1 MKKQRS
7 LKWSMLSMLGV
18 GWLLPLL
25 LIAVVITGQVYRSL
39 NEQIKRTITIT
50 TEKAVEI
57 CTLRLSDCITQSKD
71 ISYNGQLR
79 SIYEQYLRDGNEA
92 DLYSSTTS
100 LLEEKYKFNEDYRLT
115 GLYYTDMPD
124 RFYFTGSTYLAGSQR
139 FFSTYGKQAV
149 RNASETIDTD
159 TVLVKAENRIYLVRN
174 VMDHSFHPYA
184 VLFMELNDT
193 RIFESLQS
201 VWQCTGF
208 EVFCGEK
215 LLFDENGPDTAVA
228 EAGALTDKEI
238 RFLGDDIVLH
248 RMDLGSNRMTYAV
261 RYDREAVKQEVRAP
275 ADLFGLMLV
284 FMIPLIVLLIHFFN
298 RRISVPVEE
307 LAAASEEITKGNYGI
322 TVPVHKE
329 NGELTNLDQNFNEMS
344 MKLKDQFEKIYLEEI
359 ALRDANIH
367 ALQSQI
373 NPHFLNN
380 TLEIINWEAR
390 MGGNEKVAEM
400 IEALSVMMGATLNRE
415 KRDIIPL
422 REELEYVKAYLFI
435 IKCRYGDSFSCKTEV
450 RNPEALDYMVPRLI
464 IQPIIENAVEHGRN
478 SSNDGFVSLVI
489 EGGKHANDDL
499 RIIVTNQGEPSE
511 ESMKK
516 IHALLNDSAEEQ
528 VHASQIGIRNVNRR
542 LKMLYS
548 DASGLTIEPDG
559 HGNTISTIIVKKSQA
574 QQFKL

>member
-1 MKKQRS
+1 
-7 LKWSMLSMLGV
+7 MLGV

-25 LIAVVITGQVYRSL
+25 LIAVIITGQVNRSL
-39 NEQIKRTITIT
+39 SAQIARTITIT
-50 TEKAVEI
+50 MEKAVEI
-57 CTLRLSDCITQSKD
+57 CSLRLSDCITQSKD

-79 SIYEQYLRDGNEA
+79 SIYERFLRDGNEA
-92 DLYSSTTS
+92 ELYSSTSS
-100 LLEEKYKFNEDYRLT
+100 LLGEKYKFNEDYRLT

-139 FFSTYGKQAV
+139 YFYSNGEEAV
-149 RNASETIDTD
+149 RKASEMIDTD
-159 TVLVKAENRIYLVRN
+159 TALVKAGSRIYLVRN

-184 VLFMELNDT
+184 VLFMELNDA

-208 EVFCGEK
+208 KVFCGEE
-215 LLFDENGPDTAVA
+215 LLFENQAQSMTEDGMHVLAN
-228 EAGALTDKEI
+228 GEI
-238 RFLGDDIVLH
+238 RLIGDDTVIH
-248 RMDLGSNRMTYAV
+248 RMDLDTNQMVYAV
-261 RYDREAVKQEVRAP
+261 QYDREAVQQEVRAP
-275 ADLFGLMLV
+275 ADLFLLLLL
-284 FMIPLIVLLIHFFN
+284 FMIPLITILIHFFN

-329 NGELTNLDQNFNEMS
+329 NGEIANLDQNFNEMS
-344 MKLKDQFEKIYLEEI
+344 LKLKDQFEKIYLEEI

-422 REELEYVKAYLFI
+422 REELEYVEAYLYI
-435 IKCRYGDSFSCKTEV
+435 IKCRYGDSFTCRTEV
-450 RNPEALDYMVPRLI
+450 QHPEALDYMVPRLI
-464 IQPIIENAVEHGRN
+464 IQPIVENAVEHGRG

-489 EGGKHANDDL
+489 EGGEHPNDDL
-499 RIIVTNQGEPSE
+499 RVVVTNQGEPSE
-511 ESMKK
+511 EDLKK
-516 IHALLNDSAEEQ
+516 IHALLEDTGAEPE
-528 VHASQIGIRNVNRR
+528 HASQIGIRNVNRR
-542 LKMLYS
+542 LKMVYS

-559 HGNTISTIIVKKSQA
+559 HGNTRSTIIVKKSQT

>member
-1 MKKQRS
+1 
-7 LKWSMLSMLGV
+7 MLIMLGV

-25 LIAVVITGQVYRSL
+25 LIAVIITGQVYRSL
-39 NEQIKRTITIT
+39 SAQIARTITIT
-50 TEKAVEI
+50 MEKAVEI
-57 CTLRLSDCITQSKD
+57 CSLRLSDCITQSKD

-79 SIYEQYLRDGNEA
+79 TIYERFLRDGNEA
-92 DLYSSTTS
+92 ELYSSTST
-100 LLEEKYKFNEDYRLT
+100 LLGEKYKFNEDYRLT

-139 FFSTYGKQAV
+139 YFYSNGEEAV
-149 RNASETIDTD
+149 RKASEMIDTD
-159 TVLVKAENRIYLVRN
+159 TALVKAGSRIYLVRN

-184 VLFMELNDT
+184 VLFMELNDA

-208 EVFCGEK
+208 KVFCGEE
-215 LLFDENGPDTAVA
+215 LLFEDQAQSMTEDGMHVLAD
-228 EAGALTDKEI
+228 GEI
-238 RFLGDDIVLH
+238 RLIGDDTVIH
-248 RMDLGSNRMTYAV
+248 RMDLDTNQMVYAV
-261 RYDREAVKQEVRAP
+261 QYDREAVQQEVRAP
-275 ADLFGLMLV
+275 ADLFLLLLL
-284 FMIPLIVLLIHFFN
+284 FMIPLITILIHFFN

-329 NGELTNLDQNFNEMS
+329 NGEIANLDQNFNEMS
-344 MKLKDQFEKIYLEEI
+344 LKLKDQFEKIYLEEI

-422 REELEYVKAYLFI
+422 REELEYVEAYLYI
-435 IKCRYGDSFSCKTEV
+435 IKCRYGDSFACRTEV
-450 RNPEALDYMVPRLI
+450 QHPEALDYMVPRLI
-464 IQPIIENAVEHGRN
+464 IQPIVENAVEHGRG

-489 EGGKHANDDL
+489 EGGEHPNDDL
-499 RIIVTNQGEPSE
+499 RVVVTNQGEPSE
-511 ESMKK
+511 EDLKK
-516 IHALLNDSAEEQ
+516 IHALLEDTGAEPE
-528 VHASQIGIRNVNRR
+528 HASQIGIRNVNRR
-542 LKMLYS
+542 LKMVYS

-559 HGNTISTIIVKKSQA
+559 HGNTRSTIIVKKSQT

>member
-1 MKKQRS
+1 
-7 LKWSMLSMLGV
+7 MLIMLGV

-25 LIAVVITGQVYRSL
+25 LIAVIITGQVYRSL
-39 NEQIKRTITIT
+39 SAQIARTITIT
-50 TEKAVEI
+50 MEKAVEI
-57 CTLRLSDCITQSKD
+57 CSLRLSDCITQSKD

-79 SIYEQYLRDGNEA
+79 TIYERFLRDGNEA
-92 DLYSSTTS
+92 ELYSSTST
-100 LLEEKYKFNEDYRLT
+100 LLGEKYKFNEDYRLT

-139 FFSTYGKQAV
+139 YFYSNGEEAV
-149 RNASETIDTD
+149 RKASEMIDTD
-159 TVLVKAENRIYLVRN
+159 TALVKAGSRIYLVRN

-184 VLFMELNDT
+184 VLFMELNDA

-208 EVFCGEK
+208 KVFCGEE
-215 LLFDENGPDTAVA
+215 LLFEDQAQSMTEDGMHVLTNG
-228 EAGALTDKEI
+228 EI
-238 RFLGDDIVLH
+238 RLIGDDTVIH
-248 RMDLGSNRMTYAV
+248 RMDLDTNQMVYAV
-261 RYDREAVKQEVRAP
+261 QYDREAVQQEVRAP
-275 ADLFGLMLV
+275 ADLFLLLLL
-284 FMIPLIVLLIHFFN
+284 FMIPLITILIHFFN

-329 NGELTNLDQNFNEMS
+329 NGEIANLDQNFNEMS
-344 MKLKDQFEKIYLEEI
+344 LKLKDQFEKIYLEEI

-422 REELEYVKAYLFI
+422 REELEYVEAYLYI
-435 IKCRYGDSFSCKTEV
+435 IKCRYGDSFTCRTEV
-450 RNPEALDYMVPRLI
+450 QHPEALDYMVPRLI
-464 IQPIIENAVEHGRN
+464 IQPIVENAVEHGRG

-489 EGGKHANDDL
+489 EGGEHPNDDL
-499 RIIVTNQGEPSE
+499 RVVVTNQGEPSE
-511 ESMKK
+511 EDLKK
-516 IHALLNDSAEEQ
+516 IHALLEDTGAEPE
-528 VHASQIGIRNVNRR
+528 HASQIGIRNVNRR
-542 LKMLYS
+542 LKMVYS

-559 HGNTISTIIVKKSQA
+559 HGNTRSTIIVKKSQT

>member
-1 MKKQRS
+1 
-7 LKWSMLSMLGV
+7 MLIMLGV

-25 LIAVVITGQVYRSL
+25 LIAVIITGQVYRSL
-39 NEQIKRTITIT
+39 SAQIARTITIT
-50 TEKAVEI
+50 MEKAVEI
-57 CTLRLSDCITQSKD
+57 CSLRLSDCITQSKD

-79 SIYEQYLRDGNEA
+79 TIYERFLRDGNEA
-92 DLYSSTTS
+92 ELYSSTST
-100 LLEEKYKFNEDYRLT
+100 LLGEKYKFNEDYRLT

-139 FFSTYGKQAV
+139 YFYSNGEEAV
-149 RNASETIDTD
+149 RKASEMIDTD
-159 TVLVKAENRIYLVRN
+159 TALVKAGSRIYLVRN

-184 VLFMELNDT
+184 VLFMELNDA

-208 EVFCGEK
+208 KVFCGEE
-215 LLFDENGPDTAVA
+215 LLFEDQAQSMTEDGMHVLAD
-228 EAGALTDKEI
+228 GEI
-238 RFLGDDIVLH
+238 RLIGDDTVIH
-248 RMDLGSNRMTYAV
+248 RMDLDTNQMVYAV
-261 RYDREAVKQEVRAP
+261 QYDREAVQQEVRAP
-275 ADLFGLMLV
+275 ADLFLLLLL
-284 FMIPLIVLLIHFFN
+284 FMIPLITILIHFFN

-329 NGELTNLDQNFNEMS
+329 NGEIANLDQNFNEMS
-344 MKLKDQFEKIYLEEI
+344 LKLKDQFEKIYLEEI

-422 REELEYVKAYLFI
+422 REELEYVEAYLYI
-435 IKCRYGDSFSCKTEV
+435 IKCRYGDSFTCRTEV
-450 RNPEALDYMVPRLI
+450 QHPEALDYMVPRLI
-464 IQPIIENAVEHGRN
+464 IQPIVENAVEHGRG

-489 EGGKHANDDL
+489 EGGEHPNDDL
-499 RIIVTNQGEPSE
+499 RVVVTNQGEPSE
-511 ESMKK
+511 EDLKK
-516 IHALLNDSAEEQ
+516 IHALLEDTGAEPE
-528 VHASQIGIRNVNRR
+528 HASQIGIRNVNRR
-542 LKMLYS
+542 LKMVYS

-559 HGNTISTIIVKKSQA
+559 HGNTRSTIIVKKSQT

>member
-1 MKKQRS
+1 
-7 LKWSMLSMLGV
+7 MLIMLGV

-25 LIAVVITGQVYRSL
+25 LIAVIITGQVYRSL
-39 NEQIKRTITIT
+39 SAQIARTITIT
-50 TEKAVEI
+50 MEKAVEI
-57 CTLRLSDCITQSKD
+57 CSLRLSDCITQSKD

-79 SIYEQYLRDGNEA
+79 TIYERFLRDGNEA
-92 DLYSSTTS
+92 ELYSSTSS
-100 LLEEKYKFNEDYRLT
+100 LLGEKYKFNEDYRLT

-139 FFSTYGKQAV
+139 YFYSNGEEAV
-149 RNASETIDTD
+149 RKASEMIDTD
-159 TVLVKAENRIYLVRN
+159 TALVKAGSRIYLVRN

-184 VLFMELNDT
+184 VLFMELNDA

-208 EVFCGEK
+208 KVFCGEE
-215 LLFDENGPDTAVA
+215 LLFEDQAQSMTEDGMHVLAD
-228 EAGALTDKEI
+228 GEI
-238 RFLGDDIVLH
+238 RLIGDDTVIH
-248 RMDLGSNRMTYAV
+248 RMDLDTNQMVYAV
-261 RYDREAVKQEVRAP
+261 QYDREAVQQEVRAP
-275 ADLFGLMLV
+275 ADLFLLLLL
-284 FMIPLIVLLIHFFN
+284 FMIPLITILIHFFN

-329 NGELTNLDQNFNEMS
+329 NGEIANLDQNFNEMS
-344 MKLKDQFEKIYLEEI
+344 LKLKDQFEKIYLEEI

-422 REELEYVKAYLFI
+422 REELEYVEAYLYI
-435 IKCRYGDSFSCKTEV
+435 IKCRYGDSFTCRTEV
-450 RNPEALDYMVPRLI
+450 QHPEALDYMVPRLI
-464 IQPIIENAVEHGRN
+464 IQPIVENAVEHGRG

-489 EGGKHANDDL
+489 EGGEHPNDDL
-499 RIIVTNQGEPSE
+499 RVVVTNQGEPSE
-511 ESMKK
+511 EDLKK
-516 IHALLNDSAEEQ
+516 IHALLEDTGAEPE
-528 VHASQIGIRNVNRR
+528 HASQIGIRNVNRR
-542 LKMLYS
+542 LKMVYS

-559 HGNTISTIIVKKSQA
+559 HGNTRSTIIVKKSQT

>member
-1 MKKQRS
+1 
-7 LKWSMLSMLGV
+7 MLGA

-25 LIAVVITGQVYRSL
+25 LIAFMVTGMVYRSL
-39 NEQIKRTITIT
+39 NAQIRRTINIT

-79 SIYEQYLRDGNEA
+79 SIYERFLKDGNEA
-92 DLYSSTTS
+92 DLYSSTSS

-124 RFYFTGSTYLAGSQR
+124 RVYFTGSTYLAGSQR
-139 FFSTYGKQAV
+139 YFYADGEQAV
-149 RNASETIDTD
+149 REASGRIDTD
-159 TVLVKAENRIYLVRN
+159 TVLVKAGNRIYLVRN

-184 VLFMELNDT
+184 VLFMELNDE

-201 VWQCTGF
+201 VWQCTGY
-208 EVFCGEK
+208 EVFCGDE
-215 LLFDENGPDTAVA
+215 LLFENNAPSAAFDDVKSVNSGDT
-228 EAGALTDKEI
+228 
-238 RFLGDDIVLH
+238 RFFGDDTVIH
-248 RMDLGSNRMTYAV
+248 RMDLGTNQMYYAV
-261 RYDREAVKQEVRAP
+261 RYDREAVKQEMRAP
-275 ADLFGLMLV
+275 ADLFLLV
-284 FMIPLIVLLIHFFN
+284 LLFMIPLIAILIHFFN
-298 RRISVPVEE
+298 RRISIPVEE

-322 TVPVHKE
+322 TVPVHQE
-329 NGELTNLDQNFNEMS
+329 NGEITDLDQNFNKIS
-344 MKLKDQFEKIYLEEI
+344 LKLKYPFEKIYLEEI

-422 REELEYVKAYLFI
+422 REELEYVNAYLYI
-435 IKCRYGDSFSCKTEV
+435 IKCRYGDSFTCSTEV
-450 RNPEALDYMVPRLI
+450 QNPEALDYMVPRLI
-464 IQPIIENAVEHGRN
+464 IQPIVENAVEHGRDR
-478 SSNDGFVSLVI
+478 SNNGFVSLVI
-489 EGGKHANDDL
+489 EGGKRADDDL
-499 RIIVTNQGEPSE
+499 RIVITNQGEPSE
-511 ESMKK
+511 EDVHK
-516 IHALLNDSAEEQ
+516 IRALLQETGDEPE
-528 VHASQIGIRNVNRR
+528 HAGQIGIRNVNRR
-542 LKMLYS
+542 LKMVYNES
-548 DASGLTIEPDG
+548 SGLTIEPDG
-559 HGNTISTIIVKKSQA
+559 HGNTRSTIFVKKSQT

>member
-1 MKKQRS
+1 
-7 LKWSMLSMLGV
+7 MLGV

-25 LIAVVITGQVYRSL
+25 LIAVIITGQVYRSL
-39 NEQIKRTITIT
+39 SAQIARTITIT
-50 TEKAVEI
+50 MEKAVEI
-57 CTLRLSDCITQSKD
+57 CSLRLSDCITQSKD

-79 SIYEQYLRDGNEA
+79 SIYERFLRDGNEA
-92 DLYSSTTS
+92 ELYSSTSS
-100 LLEEKYKFNEDYRLT
+100 LLGEKYKFNEDYRLT

-139 FFSTYGKQAV
+139 YFYSNGEEAV
-149 RNASETIDTD
+149 RKASEMIDTD
-159 TVLVKAENRIYLVRN
+159 TALVKAGSRIYLVRN

-184 VLFMELNDT
+184 VLFMELNDA

-208 EVFCGEK
+208 KVFCGEE
-215 LLFDENGPDTAVA
+215 LLFENQAQSMTEDGMHVLAN
-228 EAGALTDKEI
+228 GEI
-238 RFLGDDIVLH
+238 RLIGDDTVIH
-248 RMDLGSNRMTYAV
+248 RMDLDTNQMVYAV
-261 RYDREAVKQEVRAP
+261 QYDREAVQQEVRAP
-275 ADLFGLMLV
+275 ADLFLLLLL
-284 FMIPLIVLLIHFFN
+284 FMIPLITILIHFFN

-329 NGELTNLDQNFNEMS
+329 NGEIANLDQNFNEMS
-344 MKLKDQFEKIYLEEI
+344 LKLKDQFEKIYLEEI

-422 REELEYVKAYLFI
+422 REELEYVEAYLYI
-435 IKCRYGDSFSCKTEV
+435 IKCRYGDSFTCRTEV
-450 RNPEALDYMVPRLI
+450 QHPEALDYMVPRLI
-464 IQPIIENAVEHGRN
+464 IQPIVENAVEHGRG

-489 EGGKHANDDL
+489 EGGEHPNDDL
-499 RIIVTNQGEPSE
+499 RVVVTNQGEPSE
-511 ESMKK
+511 EDLKK
-516 IHALLNDSAEEQ
+516 IHALLEDTGAEPE
-528 VHASQIGIRNVNRR
+528 HASQIGIRNVNRR
-542 LKMLYS
+542 LKMVYS

-559 HGNTISTIIVKKSQA
+559 HGNTRSTIIVKKSQT

>member
-1 MKKQRS
+1 
-7 LKWSMLSMLGV
+7 MLGV

-25 LIAVVITGQVYRSL
+25 LIAVIITGQVYRSL
-39 NEQIKRTITIT
+39 SAQIARTITIT
-50 TEKAVEI
+50 MEKAVEI
-57 CTLRLSDCITQSKD
+57 CSLRLSDCITQSKD

-79 SIYEQYLRDGNEA
+79 TIYERFLRDGNEA
-92 DLYSSTTS
+92 ELYSSTSS
-100 LLEEKYKFNEDYRLT
+100 LLGEKYKFNEDYRLT

-139 FFSTYGKQAV
+139 YFYSNGEEAV
-149 RNASETIDTD
+149 RKASEMIDTD
-159 TVLVKAENRIYLVRN
+159 TALVKAGSRIYLVRN

-184 VLFMELNDT
+184 VLFMELNDA

-208 EVFCGEK
+208 KVFCGEE
-215 LLFDENGPDTAVA
+215 LLFEDQAQSMTEDGMHV
-228 EAGALTDKEI
+228 LTDGEI
-238 RFLGDDIVLH
+238 RLIGDDTVIH
-248 RMDLGSNRMTYAV
+248 RMDLDTNQMVYAV
-261 RYDREAVKQEVRAP
+261 QYDREAVQQEVRAP
-275 ADLFGLMLV
+275 ADLFLLLLL
-284 FMIPLIVLLIHFFN
+284 FMIPLITILIHFFN

-329 NGELTNLDQNFNEMS
+329 NGEIANLDQNFNEMS
-344 MKLKDQFEKIYLEEI
+344 LKLKDQFEKIYLEEI

-422 REELEYVKAYLFI
+422 REELEYVEAYLYI
-435 IKCRYGDSFSCKTEV
+435 IKCRYGDSFTCRTEV
-450 RNPEALDYMVPRLI
+450 QHPEALDYMVPRLI
-464 IQPIIENAVEHGRN
+464 IQPIVENAVEHGRGG
-478 SSNDGFVSLVI
+478 SNDGFVSLVI
-489 EGGKHANDDL
+489 EGGEHPNDDL
-499 RIIVTNQGEPSE
+499 RVVVTNQGEPSE
-511 ESMKK
+511 EDLKK
-516 IHALLNDSAEEQ
+516 IHALLEDTGAEPE
-528 VHASQIGIRNVNRR
+528 HASQIGIRNVNRR
-542 LKMLYS
+542 LKMVYS

-559 HGNTISTIIVKKSQA
+559 HGNTRSTIIVKKSQT